1 MNEISQLSVNVPR
14 ERSRLRIIHLED
26 DDNDA
31 ELVRRLLQTEGFQA
45 DIVRVQNQHEFE
57 QALADGGHD
66 LILSDHTVPG
76 YNGKT
81 ALTTIR
87 AKCASMPF
95 IFVSG
100 TLGEEAAI
108 ESLREGATDYVLKH
122 RLDRLGPAVRRALRE
137 REEQMKRMHAEENL
151 RRSARELEKINNDLL
166 RRNQEIQSFYHT
178 LSHELKT
185 PLTSARE
192 FISIV
197 LEGLAGPLAPKQLE
211 YLRIAKESCNQL
223 RLLLNDLLDTTRL
236 ETGKLRIEPKATSL
250 EALIHDVVSMLSP
263 AVTSKRIYLSTR
275 IQPGLPTVE
284 IDESRIRQVLINLLN
299 NALKYTP
306 PEGRIALEVTEA
318 PERPDWLRISV
329 SDSGSGI
336 PADQI
341 DRIFDRLYQVTMD
354 RVPLEQG
361 MGLGLYISK
370 QLVELHGGRIW
381 VESEWGKGSTFTFE
395 IPRNDTVQILAS
407 QCRHSVAELKAAA

>member
-1 MNEISQLSVNVPR
+1 MIETTNSSP
-14 ERSRLRIIHLED
+14 LRIVHLED

-31 ELVRRLLQTEGFQA
+31 ELVRRLLEAEGFRA
-45 DIVRVQNQHEFE
+45 EIIRAQNQCEFE
-57 QALADGGHD
+57 QAIADRGHD

-76 YNGKT
+76 YNGKA
-81 ALTTIR
+81 ALTTTR
-87 AKCASMPF
+87 AKCPSTPF

-108 ESLREGATDYVLKH
+108 ESLRDGATDYVLKN

-137 REEQMKRMHAEENL
+137 REEQTKRIQAEEDL
-151 RRSARELEKINNDLL
+151 RESARELEKINDDL
-166 RRNQEIQSFYHT
+166 RRRNEEVQSFYHT

-197 LEGLAGPLAPKQLE
+197 LEGLAGPLSPKQLE

-223 RLLLNDLLDTTRL
+223 RVLLNDLLDTTRL

-250 EALIHDVVSMLSP
+250 EALIHDVISMLSP

-275 IQPGLPTVE
+275 IQPSLPAVE
-284 IDESRIRQVLINLLN
+284 IDESRIRQVLINLLI

-306 PEGRIALEVTEA
+306 AAGKIALEVAESS
-318 PERPDWLRISV
+318 EHPDCLRISV
-329 SDSGSGI
+329 SDTGRGI

-341 DRIFDRLYQVTMD
+341 DRVFDRLYQVKMD
-354 RVPLEQG
+354 GLPLEPG

-395 IPRNDTVQILAS
+395 IPRNETVHMLAS
-407 QCRHSVAELKAAA
+407 RDSVGELKLAA

>member
-1 MNEISQLSVNVPR
+1 MSETNQLSANRGNECSQL
-14 ERSRLRIIHLED
+14 RIVHLED

-31 ELVRRLLQTEGFQA
+31 ELVRRLLAAEGFHAQ
-45 DIVRVQNQHEFE
+45 IMRVQNQHQFE
-57 QALADGGHD
+57 QTIAEASHD

-76 YNGKT
+76 YNGKA
-81 ALTTIR
+81 ALTTTR
-87 AKCASMPF
+87 AKSPNTPF

-137 REEQMKRMHAEENL
+137 REEQLKRMHAEENL
-151 RRSARELEKINNDLL
+151 RKSARELEKINNDLL

-197 LEGLAGPLAPKQLE
+197 LEGLAGPLSQKQLE

-275 IQPGLPTVE
+275 IQPGLPRVE

-306 PEGRIALEVTEA
+306 AGGRIALEVTESS
-318 PERPDWLRISV
+318 ERPDCLRISV
-329 SDSGSGI
+329 SDSGRGI

-341 DRIFDRLYQVTMD
+341 DRVFDRLYQVKMD
-354 RVPLEQG
+354 GLPLEQG

-381 VESEWGKGSTFTFE
+381 VESAWEKGSTFTFE
-395 IPRNDTVQILAS
+395 IPRNETVQLLAS
-407 QCRHSVAELKAAA
+407 QCWQSAA

>member
-1 MNEISQLSVNVPR
+1 MSETTQ
-14 ERSRLRIIHLED
+14 SRLRIVHLED
-26 DDNDA
+26 NDNDA
-31 ELVRRLLQTEGFQA
+31 ELVRYLLKSEGFKAEITRAKDQC
-45 DIVRVQNQHEFE
+45 EFE
-57 QALADGGHD
+57 QALAQCSHD
-66 LILSDHTVPG
+66 AILSDFSLPG
-76 YNGKT
+76 FDGKA
-81 ALTTIR
+81 ALKATL
-87 AKCASMPF
+87 AKCPNTPF

-108 ESLREGATDYVLKH
+108 ESLRDGATDYVLKH

-137 REEQMKRMHAEENL
+137 REEQTKRIQAEEDL
-151 RRSARELEKINNDLL
+151 RKSARELEKINDDLL

-197 LEGLAGPLAPKQLE
+197 LEGLAGPLSPKQLE

-250 EALIHDVVSMLSP
+250 EGLIHDVVSMLSP
-263 AVTSKRIYLSTR
+263 AVTSKKIYLSTR
-275 IQPGLPTVE
+275 IQPGLQPVE
-284 IDESRIRQVLINLLN
+284 IDESRIRQVLINLLT

-306 PEGRIALEVTEA
+306 AGGKIALEVTGSSD
-318 PERPDWLRISV
+318 RPDYVCISV
-329 SDSGSGI
+329 SDTGRGI

-341 DRIFDRLYQVTMD
+341 DRIFDRLYQVKMEGL
-354 RVPLEQG
+354 PLEQG
-361 MGLGLYISK
+361 MGLGLYICK
-370 QLVELHGGRIW
+370 QLIELHGGRIW

-395 IPRNDTVQILAS
+395 IPRNETVQTVAS
-407 QCRHSVAELKAAA
+407 HAGDSAADLKAAA